1 MRVPCGACAPVLSQ
15 MRGEDEMNFERIGMN
30 LDMIRRGNDLSVAK
44 LASAAG
50 VSYHTAINHIRTGKI
65 NDDML
70 CRYAEVLGCTV
81 SDLTEG

>member
-30 LDMIRRGNDLSVAK
+30 LDIIRRCNNMTVTK

-65 NDDML
+65 NDYML
-70 CRYAEVLGCTV
+70 SRYAEALGCSV